1 MTPAQIQLLR
11 RSFAAVLPKADA
23 TAGHFHDQL
32 FAAEPALRALFPA
45 DLQAER
51 AKLMQLI
58 GGTVGL
64 VDKPHVLLPM
74 LRQLGARHARC
85 GLRPAHY
92 HSIGAALLASLA
104 QAVGPAFDD
113 ATRTAWELHCAFVT
127 GMMLEGAEALAA

>member
-23 TAGHFHDQL
+23 TAARFHEHL

-51 AKLMQLI
+51 TKLMQLI

-92 HSIGAALLASLA
+92 GSIGAALLATLEQRLGA
-104 QAVGPAFDD
+104 AFDD
-113 ATRTAWELHCAFVT
+113 ATRTAWEQHCALVT
-127 GMMLEGAEALAA
+127 GMMLEGAEALTA